1 MIEIHVLPGKPH
13 INEGTSSKTGKAY
26 RIVKQAAYA
35 LFSDGT
41 SASFTIQPSRD
52 SQPYPPGRYTLG
64 PDSFYERDGQL
75 SFTPKLIPVAG
86 GAK

>member
-1 MIEIHVLPGKPH
+1 MIEVHILPGKPH
-13 INEGTSSKTGKAY
+13 IVEGVSPKSGKPY

-35 LFSDGT
+35 VFHDG
-41 SASFTIQPSRD
+41 SAGSFTIQPGRD
-52 SQPYPPGRYTLG
+52 AQPYPSGRYTLG

>member
-1 MIEIHVLPGKPH
+1 MFEIHVLPGKPQ
-13 INEGTSSKTGKAY
+13 INEGTSAKTGKPY

-35 LFSDGT
+35 VFADG
-41 SASFTIQPSRD
+41 SAASFTIQPPRD
-52 SQPYPPGRYTLG
+52 AKEYPAGRYTLG

-75 SFTPKLIPVAG
+75 SFTPKLVPVAG